1 MDELKY
7 YIAYKGRRFGN
18 PMTKEAAIIELF
30 KMSNAFNGMSIHVYD
45 FNDKLRKVIARKKP
59 PNEL

>member
-7 YIAYKGRRFGN
+7 YIAYKGRRLGN

-30 KMSNAFNGMSIHVYD
+30 KLSNAFNDLSIQVYD
-45 FNDKLRKVIARKKP
+45 DYDKLRKVIVRKKTK
-59 PNEL
+59 